1 MNEGPVIEGKDF
13 ELPGIS
19 TGKFSGGIKSDWK
32 GTEIIYVEG
41 EGYKVIIDLGSYSY
55 ALDLPDDLTLKD
67 ISNYYD
73 NRTEPKITDKEER
86 AARQSQGIT
95 VMSEDQFDAGFLNGD
110 KLVSVPS
117 SILSIE
123 GDAVQIANNFLDAVE
138 QNQTEVTST
147 LLNDDEYINNL
158 AAYYISSEGDMGI
171 AITNFAKTD
180 KYGDILKRLEL
191 TKAQI
196 ENERKE
202 FTNPVQFDK
211 DLITYTDLYNRTA
224 LQSYGSE
231 IPKTALNYL
240 ADQTRRGY
248 FTQLEATRQIQGI
261 FDPTAGITMDIGLI
275 NALEGQSIKTTT
287 AKETEVQ
294 DLLDTYVPKHLQ
306 GEFIVSEEA
315 GKMRSNSLYKDI
327 FINKLKDTRF
337 QFYGQYDRDIA
348 WQTIVNAKKEN
359 ASAVMGVNLKDDDP
373 LLDQLITTN
382 DYAKETELMRQVGL
396 DRGYQKVK
404 NDLTNAMMSTFGN
417 GVVTSR
423 SYVG

>member
-1 MNEGPVIEGKDF
+1 MVEIEGKGFVMPDA
-13 ELPGIS
+13 PA
-19 TGKFSGGIKSDWK
+19 KFSGGLKSDWK

-41 EGYKVIIDLGSYSY
+41 EGYKVIIDLGNYSY

-110 KLVSVPS
+110 KLVSVPA

-138 QNQTEVTST
+138 QNQTQVTST
-147 LLNDDEYINNL
+147 LLNDDEYVNNL
-158 AAYYISSEGDMGI
+158 ASYYIASGGDMGT
-171 AITNFAKTD
+171 AITNFKKTD
-180 KYGDILKRLEL
+180 KYGSILDRLNV
-191 TKAQI
+191 TQAQI
-196 ENERKE
+196 DSERAE
-202 FTNPVQFDK
+202 FTDPEQFDK

-224 LQSYGSE
+224 VAQYGSE

-248 FTQLEATRQIQGI
+248 FTQQEAITQIQGV
-261 FDPTAGITMDIGLI
+261 FDPAAGITMDIGLI

-294 DLLDTYVPKHLQ
+294 DLLDMYIPKHLQ
-306 GEFIVSEEA
+306 GEFTVSEEA
-315 GKMRSNSLYKDI
+315 GKMRNNSLYKDI

-359 ASAVMGVNLKDDDP
+359 ASAIMGVNLKNDDP

-404 NDLTNAMMSTFGN
+404 NDLTNAMMDTFGS

>member
-1 MNEGPVIEGKDF
+1 MVEIEGKGFVMPDA
-13 ELPGIS
+13 PA
-19 TGKFSGGIKSDWK
+19 KFSRGLKSDWK

-73 NRTEPKITDKEER
+73 NRTEPKITDKEEKT
-86 AARQSQGIT
+86 ARESQGIT
-95 VMSEDQFDAGFLNGD
+95 VMSESQFNAGFLNGD
-110 KLVSVPS
+110 KLVSVPA

-138 QNQTEVTST
+138 RNQTEITST

-158 AAYYISSEGDMGI
+158 AAYYIASDGDMGI
-171 AITNFAKTD
+171 AITNFKKTD
-180 KYGDILKRLEL
+180 MYGSILERLEL
-191 TKAQI
+191 TQAQI
-196 ENERKE
+196 DNERAE
-202 FTNPVQFDK
+202 FSDPVQFDR

-224 LQSYGSE
+224 EQLYGSE
-231 IPKTALNYL
+231 IPTTALNYL

-248 FTQLEATRQIQGI
+248 FTQDEAQIQIQAI
-261 FDPTAGITMDIGLI
+261 FDPALNITMDIGLI

-294 DLLDTYVPKHLQ
+294 NLLDMYLPKHLQ
-306 GEFIVSEEA
+306 GEFTVSEIA
-315 GKMRSNSLYKDI
+315 GEMRKNSLYKDI

-359 ASAVMGVNLKDDDP
+359 ASAVMGVNLKDNDP

>member
-1 MNEGPVIEGKDF
+1 MVEIEGKGFVMPDA
-13 ELPGIS
+13 PV
-19 TGKFSGGIKSDWK
+19 KFNGGLKSDWK

-110 KLVSVPS
+110 KLVSVPT

-138 QNQTEVTST
+138 QNQTQVTST
-147 LLNDDEYINNL
+147 LLNDDEYVNNL
-158 AAYYISSEGDMGI
+158 AAYYIASGGDMGT
-171 AITNFAKTD
+171 AITNFKKTD
-180 KYGDILKRLEL
+180 KYGSILDRLNV
-191 TKAQI
+191 TQAQI
-196 ENERKE
+196 DSERAE
-202 FTNPVQFDK
+202 FTDPEQFDK

-224 LQSYGSE
+224 VAQYGSE

-248 FTQLEATRQIQGI
+248 FTQEEAITQIQGV
-261 FDPTAGITMDIGLI
+261 FDPAAGITMDIGLI

-294 DLLDTYVPKHLQ
+294 NLLDMYIPKHLQ

-315 GKMRSNSLYKDI
+315 GKMRNNSLYKDI

-359 ASAVMGVNLKDDDP
+359 ASTVMGVNLKDDDP

-417 GVVTSR
+417 GVITSR

>member
-1 MNEGPVIEGKDF
+1 MNEGPVIEGNDF
-13 ELPGIS
+13 VMPDAPA
-19 TGKFSGGIKSDWK
+19 KFSGGLKSDWK

-41 EGYKVIIDLGSYSY
+41 EGYKIIIDLGNYSY

-73 NRTEPKITDKEER
+73 NRTEPKITDKEE
-86 AARQSQGIT
+86 SQGIT
-95 VMSEDQFDAGFLNGD
+95 VMSQGQFDSGFLNGD
-110 KLVSVPS
+110 KLVSVPA

-123 GDAVQIANNFLDAVE
+123 GDAVQIANNFLEAVE

-147 LLNDDEYINNL
+147 LLNDDEYVNNL
-158 AAYYISSEGDMGI
+158 ASYYIASGGDMGT
-171 AITNFAKTD
+171 AITNFKKTD
-180 KYGDILKRLEL
+180 KYGSILDRLNV
-191 TKAQI
+191 TQAQI
-196 ENERKE
+196 DAERTE
-202 FTNPVQFDK
+202 FTDPEQFDK

-224 LQSYGSE
+224 KAQYGSE

-248 FTQLEATRQIQGI
+248 FTQQEAITQIQGV
-261 FDPTAGITMDIGLI
+261 FDPAAGITMDIGLI

-294 DLLDTYVPKHLQ
+294 NLLDMYVPKHLQ
-306 GEFIVSEEA
+306 GEFTVSEEA
-315 GKMRSNSLYKDI
+315 GKMRNNSLYKDI
-327 FINKLKDTRF
+327 FTNKLKDLRF

-404 NDLTNAMMSTFGN
+404 NDLTNAMMATFGN

>member
-1 MNEGPVIEGKDF
+1 MVEIEGKGFVMPDA
-13 ELPGIS
+13 PA
-19 TGKFSGGIKSDWK
+19 KFSGGLKSDWK

-73 NRTEPKITDKEER
+73 NRSEPKITDKEEKD
-86 AARQSQGIT
+86 ARKSQGIT
-95 VMSEDQFDAGFLNGD
+95 VMSEGQFEAGFLNGD
-110 KLVSVPS
+110 KLVSVPA

-138 QNQTEVTST
+138 QNQTQVTST
-147 LLNDDEYINNL
+147 LLNDDEYVNNL
-158 AAYYISSEGDMGI
+158 ASYYIASGGDMGT
-171 AITNFAKTD
+171 AINNFQKTD
-180 KYGDILKRLEL
+180 KYGSILDRLNL
-191 TKAQI
+191 TRAQI
-196 ENERKE
+196 KAERAE
-202 FTNPVQFDK
+202 FTDPEQFDK

-224 LQSYGSE
+224 VAQYGSE

-248 FTQLEATRQIQGI
+248 FTQQEAITQIQGV
-261 FDPTAGITMDIGLI
+261 FDPAAGITMDIGLI

-294 DLLDTYVPKHLQ
+294 DLLDMYIPKHLQ
-306 GEFIVSEEA
+306 GEFTVSEEA
-315 GKMRSNSLYKDI
+315 GKIRNNSLYKDI

-359 ASAVMGVNLKDDDP
+359 ASTVMGVNLKDDDP

-404 NDLTNAMMSTFGN
+404 NDLTNAMMDTFGN

>member
-1 MNEGPVIEGKDF
+1 MVEIEGKGFVMPDA
-13 ELPGIS
+13 PA
-19 TGKFSGGIKSDWK
+19 KFSGGLKSDWK

-110 KLVSVPS
+110 KLVSVPA

-123 GDAVQIANNFLDAVE
+123 GDAVQIANNFLEAVE

-147 LLNDDEYINNL
+147 LLNDDEYVNNL
-158 AAYYISSEGDMGI
+158 ASYYIASGGDMNA
-171 AITNFAKTD
+171 AINNFKKTD
-180 KYGDILKRLEL
+180 KYGSILDRLNV
-191 TKAQI
+191 TQAQI
-196 ENERKE
+196 NAERAE
-202 FTNPVQFDK
+202 FTDPEQFDK

-224 LQSYGSE
+224 VAQYGSE

-248 FTQLEATRQIQGI
+248 FTQEEAVTQIQGV
-261 FDPTAGITMDIGLI
+261 FDPAAGITLDIGLI

-294 DLLDTYVPKHLQ
+294 DLLDMYIPKHLQ
-306 GEFIVSEEA
+306 GTFAVSEEA
-315 GKMRSNSLYKDI
+315 GKMRNNSLYKDI

-359 ASAVMGVNLKDDDP
+359 ASAIMGVNLKDDDP

-404 NDLTNAMMSTFGN
+404 NDLTTAMMSTFGN

>member
-13 ELPGIS
+13 VIPDAPA
-19 TGKFSGGIKSDWK
+19 KFSGGLKSDWK

-41 EGYKVIIDLGSYSY
+41 EGYKIIIDLGNYSY

-86 AARQSQGIT
+86 DARQSQGIT

-110 KLVSVPS
+110 KLVSVPA

-123 GDAVQIANNFLDAVE
+123 GDAVQIANNFLEAVE

-147 LLNDDEYINNL
+147 LLNDDEYVNNL
-158 AAYYISSEGDMGI
+158 ASYYIASGGDMGT
-171 AITNFAKTD
+171 AITNFKKTD
-180 KYGDILKRLEL
+180 KYGSILDRLNV
-191 TKAQI
+191 TQAQI
-196 ENERKE
+196 DAERAE
-202 FTNPVQFDK
+202 FTDPEQFDK

-224 LQSYGSE
+224 KANYGSE
-231 IPKTALNYL
+231 IPTVALNYL

-248 FTQLEATRQIQGI
+248 FTQQEAITQIQGV
-261 FDPTAGITMDIGLI
+261 FDPAAGITMDIGLI

-294 DLLDTYVPKHLQ
+294 NLLDMYLPKHLQ
-306 GEFIVSEEA
+306 GEFTVSEVA
-315 GKMRSNSLYKDI
+315 GEMRNNSLYKDI
-327 FINKLKDTRF
+327 FINNLKDRRF

-348 WQTIVNAKKEN
+348 WQTIVNAKKQN
-359 ASAVMGVNLKDDDP
+359 ASEVMGVNLKDDDP
-373 LLDQLITTN
+373 LLNQLITTN

-404 NDLTNAMMSTFGN
+404 NDLTNAMMSTFGS

>member
-1 MNEGPVIEGKDF
+1 MNEGPVIEGNDF
-13 ELPGIS
+13 VMPDAPA
-19 TGKFSGGIKSDWK
+19 KFSGGLKSDWK

-73 NRTEPKITDKEER
+73 NRTEPKITDKEEKD
-86 AARQSQGIT
+86 ARLSQGIT
-95 VMSEDQFDAGFLNGD
+95 VMSQGQFDSGFLNGD
-110 KLVSVPS
+110 KLVSVPA

-123 GDAVQIANNFLDAVE
+123 GDAVQIANNFLEAVE

-147 LLNDDEYINNL
+147 LLNDDEYVNNL
-158 AAYYISSEGDMGI
+158 ASYYIASGGDMGT
-171 AITNFAKTD
+171 AITNFKKTD
-180 KYGDILKRLEL
+180 KYGSILDRLNV
-191 TKAQI
+191 TQAQI
-196 ENERKE
+196 DAERTE
-202 FTNPVQFDK
+202 FTNPEQFDK

-224 LQSYGSE
+224 IAQYGSE
-231 IPKTALNYL
+231 IPKIALNYL

-248 FTQLEATRQIQGI
+248 FTQQEAITQIQGV
-261 FDPTAGITMDIGLI
+261 FDPAAGITMDIGLI

-294 DLLDTYVPKHLQ
+294 NLLDMYVPKHLQ
-306 GEFIVSEEA
+306 GEFTVSEEA
-315 GKMRSNSLYKDI
+315 GKMRNNSLYKDI
-327 FINKLKDTRF
+327 FTNKLKDLRF

-404 NDLTNAMMSTFGN
+404 NDLTNAMMATFGN

>member
-1 MNEGPVIEGKDF
+1 MNEGPVIEGNDF
-13 ELPGIS
+13 VMPDAPA
-19 TGKFSGGIKSDWK
+19 KFSGGLKSDWK

-41 EGYKVIIDLGSYSY
+41 EGYKIIIDLGNYSY

-73 NRTEPKITDKEER
+73 NRTEPKITDKEEKD
-86 AARQSQGIT
+86 ARLSQGIT
-95 VMSEDQFDAGFLNGD
+95 VMSQGQFDSGFLNGD
-110 KLVSVPS
+110 KLVSVPA

-123 GDAVQIANNFLDAVE
+123 GDAVQIANNFLEAVE

-147 LLNDDEYINNL
+147 LLNDNEYVNNL
-158 AAYYISSEGDMGI
+158 ASYYIASGGDMGI
-171 AITNFAKTD
+171 AITNFKKTD
-180 KYGDILKRLEL
+180 KYGSILDRLNV
-191 TKAQI
+191 TQAQI
-196 ENERKE
+196 DAERAE
-202 FTNPVQFDK
+202 FTNPEQFDK

-224 LQSYGSE
+224 IAQYGSE
-231 IPKTALNYL
+231 IPKIALNYL

-248 FTQLEATRQIQGI
+248 FTQQEAITQIQGV
-261 FDPTAGITMDIGLI
+261 FDPAAGITMDIGLI

-294 DLLDTYVPKHLQ
+294 NLLDMYVPKHLQ
-306 GEFIVSEEA
+306 GEFTVSEEA
-315 GKMRSNSLYKDI
+315 GKMRNNSLYKDI
-327 FINKLKDTRF
+327 FTNKLKDLRF

-404 NDLTNAMMSTFGN
+404 NDLTNAMMATFGN

>member
-1 MNEGPVIEGKDF
+1 MGEGPVIEGKDF
-13 ELPGIS
+13 VMPDAPA
-19 TGKFSGGIKSDWK
+19 KFSGGLKSDWK

-41 EGYKVIIDLGSYSY
+41 EGYKVIIDLGNYSY

-86 AARQSQGIT
+86 AARESQGIT
-95 VMSEDQFDAGFLNGD
+95 VMSESQFEAGFLNGD
-110 KLVSVPS
+110 KLVSVPA

-138 QNQTEVTST
+138 QNQTQVTST
-147 LLNDDEYINNL
+147 LLNDDEYVNNL
-158 AAYYISSEGDMGI
+158 AAYYIASGGDMGT
-171 AITNFAKTD
+171 AITNFKKTD
-180 KYGDILKRLEL
+180 KYGSILDRLNV
-191 TKAQI
+191 TQAQI
-196 ENERKE
+196 DSERAE
-202 FTNPVQFDK
+202 FTDPEQFDK

-224 LQSYGSE
+224 VAQYGSE

-248 FTQLEATRQIQGI
+248 FTQQEAVTQIQGI
-261 FDPTAGITMDIGLI
+261 FDPAAKITMDIGLL
-275 NALEGQSIKTTT
+275 NALEGQSIKITT

-294 DLLDTYVPKHLQ
+294 NLLDMYIPKHLQ

-315 GKMRSNSLYKDI
+315 GKMRNNSLYKDI

-404 NDLTNAMMSTFGN
+404 NDLTNAMISTFGN

>member
-1 MNEGPVIEGKDF
+1 MNEGPVIEGNDF
-13 ELPGIS
+13 VMPDAPA
-19 TGKFSGGIKSDWK
+19 KFSGGLKSDWK

-41 EGYKVIIDLGSYSY
+41 EGYKIIIDLGNYSY

-73 NRTEPKITDKEER
+73 NRTEPKITDKEEKD
-86 AARQSQGIT
+86 ARLSQGIT
-95 VMSEDQFDAGFLNGD
+95 VMSQGQFDSGFLNGD
-110 KLVSVPS
+110 KLVSVPA

-123 GDAVQIANNFLDAVE
+123 GDAVQIANNFLEAVE

-147 LLNDDEYINNL
+147 LLNDNEYVNNL
-158 AAYYISSEGDMGI
+158 ASYYIASGGDMGI
-171 AITNFAKTD
+171 AITNFKKTD
-180 KYGDILKRLEL
+180 KYGSILDRLNV
-191 TKAQI
+191 TQAQI
-196 ENERKE
+196 DAERTE
-202 FTNPVQFDK
+202 FTDPEQFDK

-224 LQSYGSE
+224 KAQYGSE

-248 FTQLEATRQIQGI
+248 FTQQEAITQIQGV
-261 FDPTAGITMDIGLI
+261 FDPAAGITMDIGLI

-294 DLLDTYVPKHLQ
+294 NLLDMYVPKHLQ

-315 GKMRSNSLYKDI
+315 GKMRNNSLYKDI
-327 FINKLKDTRF
+327 FTNKLKDLRF

-404 NDLTNAMMSTFGN
+404 NDLTNAMMATFGN

>member
-1 MNEGPVIEGKDF
+1 MNEGPVIEGNDF
-13 ELPGIS
+13 VMPDAPA
-19 TGKFSGGIKSDWK
+19 KFSGGLKSDWK

-73 NRTEPKITDKEER
+73 NRTEPKITDKEEKD
-86 AARQSQGIT
+86 ARLSQGIT
-95 VMSEDQFDAGFLNGD
+95 VMSQGQFDSGFLNGD
-110 KLVSVPS
+110 KLVSVPA

-123 GDAVQIANNFLDAVE
+123 GDAVQIANNFLEAVE

-147 LLNDDEYINNL
+147 LLNDDEYVNNL
-158 AAYYISSEGDMGI
+158 ASYYIASGGDMGT
-171 AITNFAKTD
+171 AITNFKKTD
-180 KYGDILKRLEL
+180 KYGSILDRLNV
-191 TKAQI
+191 TQAQI
-196 ENERKE
+196 DAERTE
-202 FTNPVQFDK
+202 FTDPEQFDK

-224 LQSYGSE
+224 IAQYGSE
-231 IPKTALNYL
+231 IPKIALNYL

-248 FTQLEATRQIQGI
+248 FTQQEAITQIQGV
-261 FDPTAGITMDIGLI
+261 FDPAAGITMDIGLI

-294 DLLDTYVPKHLQ
+294 NLLDMYVPKHLQ
-306 GEFIVSEEA
+306 GEFTVSEEA
-315 GKMRSNSLYKDI
+315 GKMRNNSLYKDI
-327 FINKLKDTRF
+327 FTNKLKDLRF

-404 NDLTNAMMSTFGN
+404 NDLTNAMMATFGN

>member
-1 MNEGPVIEGKDF
+1 MNEGPVIEGNDF
-13 ELPGIS
+13 VMPDAPA
-19 TGKFSGGIKSDWK
+19 KFSGGLKSDWK

-41 EGYKVIIDLGSYSY
+41 EGYKIIIDLGNYSY

-73 NRTEPKITDKEER
+73 NRTEPKITDKEEKD
-86 AARQSQGIT
+86 ARLSQGIT
-95 VMSEDQFDAGFLNGD
+95 VMSQGQFDSGFLNGD
-110 KLVSVPS
+110 KLVSVPA

-123 GDAVQIANNFLDAVE
+123 GDAVQIANNFLEAVE

-147 LLNDDEYINNL
+147 LLNDDEYVNNL
-158 AAYYISSEGDMGI
+158 ASYYIASGGDMGT
-171 AITNFAKTD
+171 AITNFKKTD
-180 KYGDILKRLEL
+180 KYGSILDRLNV
-191 TKAQI
+191 TQAQI
-196 ENERKE
+196 DAERTE
-202 FTNPVQFDK
+202 FTDPEQFDK

-224 LQSYGSE
+224 IAQYGSE

-248 FTQLEATRQIQGI
+248 FTQQEAITQIQGV
-261 FDPTAGITMDIGLI
+261 FDPAAGITMDIGLI

-294 DLLDTYVPKHLQ
+294 NLLDMYVPKHLQ

-315 GKMRSNSLYKDI
+315 GKMRNNSLYKDI
-327 FINKLKDTRF
+327 FTNKLKDLRF

-404 NDLTNAMMSTFGN
+404 NDLTNAMMATFGN

>member
-1 MNEGPVIEGKDF
+1 MVEIEGKGFVMPDA
-13 ELPGIS
+13 PA
-19 TGKFSGGIKSDWK
+19 KFSGGLKSDWK

-41 EGYKVIIDLGSYSY
+41 EGYKVIIDLGNYSY

-86 AARQSQGIT
+86 AARESQGIT

-110 KLVSVPS
+110 KLVSVPA

-138 QNQTEVTST
+138 QNQTQVTST
-147 LLNDDEYINNL
+147 LLNDDEYVNNL
-158 AAYYISSEGDMGI
+158 ASYYIASGGDMGT
-171 AITNFAKTD
+171 AITNFKKTD
-180 KYGDILKRLEL
+180 KYGSILDRLNV
-191 TKAQI
+191 TQAQI
-196 ENERKE
+196 DSERAE
-202 FTNPVQFDK
+202 FTDPEQFDK

-224 LQSYGSE
+224 VAQYGSE

-248 FTQLEATRQIQGI
+248 FTQQEAITQIQGV
-261 FDPTAGITMDIGLI
+261 FDPAAGITMDIGLI

-294 DLLDTYVPKHLQ
+294 DLLDMYIPKHLQ

-315 GKMRSNSLYKDI
+315 GKIRNNSLYKDI

-359 ASAVMGVNLKDDDP
+359 ASAIMGVNLKDDDP

-404 NDLTNAMMSTFGN
+404 NDLTNAMMDTFGS

>member
-73 NRTEPKITDKEER
+73 NRTEPKITDKEEIT
-86 AARQSQGIT
+86 ARESQGIT
-95 VMSEDQFDAGFLNGD
+95 VISESQFDAGFLNGD
-110 KLVSVPS
+110 TLVSVPA

-123 GDAVQIANNFLDAVE
+123 GDAVQIANNFLESVE
-138 QNQTEVTST
+138 INQTQVTST

-180 KYGDILKRLEL
+180 KYGDILDRLEL
-191 TKAQI
+191 KQSQI
-196 ENERKE
+196 DSERAE
-202 FTNPVQFDK
+202 FTNPVQFDA

-224 LQSYGSE
+224 LQSYGSD

-337 QFYGQYDRDIA
+337 QFYGQYDRNIA

-359 ASAVMGVNLKDDDP
+359 ALATMGVNLKDDDP

-404 NDLTNAMMSTFGN
+404 NDLTTAMMGTFGN

>member
-73 NRTEPKITDKEER
+73 NRTEPKITDKEEIT
-86 AARQSQGIT
+86 ARESQGIT
-95 VMSEDQFDAGFLNGD
+95 VISESQFDAGFLNGD
-110 KLVSVPS
+110 KLVSVPA

-123 GDAVQIANNFLDAVE
+123 GDAVQIANNFLESVE
-138 QNQTEVTST
+138 INQTEVTST

-180 KYGDILKRLEL
+180 KYGDILDRLEL
-191 TKAQI
+191 KQSQI
-196 ENERKE
+196 DSERAE
-202 FTNPVQFDK
+202 FTNPVQFDA

-224 LQSYGSE
+224 LQSYGSD

-337 QFYGQYDRDIA
+337 QFYGQYDRNIA

-359 ASAVMGVNLKDDDP
+359 ALATMGVNLKDDDP

-404 NDLTNAMMSTFGN
+404 NDLTTAMMGTFGN

>member
-1 MNEGPVIEGKDF
+1 MNEGPVIEGNDF
-13 ELPGIS
+13 VMPDAPA
-19 TGKFSGGIKSDWK
+19 KFSGGLKSDWK

-41 EGYKVIIDLGSYSY
+41 EGYKIIIDLGNYSY

-73 NRTEPKITDKEER
+73 NRTEPKITDTEEKD
-86 AARQSQGIT
+86 ARLSQGIT
-95 VMSEDQFDAGFLNGD
+95 VMSQGQFDSGFLNGD
-110 KLVSVPS
+110 KLVSVPA

-123 GDAVQIANNFLDAVE
+123 GDAVQIANNFLEAVE

-147 LLNDDEYINNL
+147 LLNDDEYVNNL
-158 AAYYISSEGDMGI
+158 ASYYIASGGDMGT
-171 AITNFAKTD
+171 AITNFKKTD
-180 KYGDILKRLEL
+180 KYGSILDRLNV
-191 TKAQI
+191 TQAQI
-196 ENERKE
+196 DAERTE
-202 FTNPVQFDK
+202 FTDPEQFDK

-224 LQSYGSE
+224 KAQYGSE

-248 FTQLEATRQIQGI
+248 FTQQEAITQIQGV
-261 FDPTAGITMDIGLI
+261 FDPAAGITMDIGLI

-294 DLLDTYVPKHLQ
+294 NLLDMYVPKHLQ

-315 GKMRSNSLYKDI
+315 GKMRNNSLYKDI
-327 FINKLKDTRF
+327 FTNKLKDLRF

-404 NDLTNAMMSTFGN
+404 NDLTNAMMATFGN

-423 SYVG
+423 RYVG

>member
-1 MNEGPVIEGKDF
+1 MVEGPVIEGNDF
-13 ELPGIS
+13 VMPDAPA
-19 TGKFSGGIKSDWK
+19 KFSGGLKSDWK

-110 KLVSVPS
+110 KLVSVPA

-147 LLNDDEYINNL
+147 LLNDDEYVNNL
-158 AAYYISSEGDMGI
+158 ASYYIASGGDMGT
-171 AITNFAKTD
+171 AINNFKKTD
-180 KYGDILKRLEL
+180 KYGSILDRLNV
-191 TKAQI
+191 TQAQI
-196 ENERKE
+196 NAERAE
-202 FTNPVQFDK
+202 FTDPEQFDK

-224 LQSYGSE
+224 VAQYGSE

-248 FTQLEATRQIQGI
+248 FTQQEAITQIQGV
-261 FDPTAGITMDIGLI
+261 FDPAAGITMDIGLI

-294 DLLDTYVPKHLQ
+294 DLLDMYIPKHLQ
-306 GEFIVSEEA
+306 GEFTVSEEA
-315 GKMRSNSLYKDI
+315 GKIRNNSLYKDI

-359 ASAVMGVNLKDDDP
+359 ASAIMGVNLKDDDP

-404 NDLTNAMMSTFGN
+404 NDLTTAMMGTFGN